1 MMTQILDYLKN
12 LPVYFYTSL
21 GIMVFIAV
29 LSIIAG
35 TKVRKMDVRE
45 TPTKFMTMF
54 ISAVEAYN
62 KMIKGYIGKHWTF
75 VAPVTLTLAAYVFL
89 SNISGVFALDSPTR
103 YTSITFS
110 LSISSFIIVQVTGFI
125 SQNWRHFLGLFKP
138 FFPMFPLNVMSE
150 FTPIISMSLRLFG
163 NIASGSVFLVLV
175 YRFGGWL
182 SIIIAPAFH
191 VVFDIGFGLI
201 QAVVIVLLTVIF
213 ASNKVSENDFA
224 K

>member
-21 GIMVFIAV
+21 GIMTFIAI

-35 TKVRKMDVRE
+35 TRVKKMDVRE
-45 TPTKFMTMF
+45 TPNRFMTIF
-54 ISAVEAYN
+54 ISAVESYN
-62 KMIKGYIGKHWTF
+62 KMIKGYIGKHWRF
-75 VAPVTLTLAAYVFL
+75 IAPVTLTLAAYVLL
-89 SNISGVFALDSPTR
+89 SNVSGIFALQAPTKF
-103 YTSITFS
+103 TSITFS
-110 LSISSFIIVQVTGFI
+110 LSITSFLIVQTTGFI
-125 SQNWRHFLGLFKP
+125 SQSWRHLLGLFKP
-138 FFPMFPLNVMSE
+138 FWPMLPLNLMSE
-150 FTPIISMSLRLFG
+150 FTPIISMALRLFG

-182 SIIIAPAFH
+182 SVIIAPAFH
-191 VVFDIGFGLI
+191 LVFDIGFGLI
-201 QAVVIVLLTVIF
+201 QAVVLILLTVIF

>member
-1 MMTQILDYLKN
+1 MITQIIDYLKN

-21 GIMVFIAV
+21 GIMAFIAI

-35 TKVRKMDVRE
+35 LQVKKMDVRQ
-45 TPTKFMTMF
+45 TPNRFMTIF

-62 KMIKGYIGKHWTF
+62 KMIKGYIGKHWRF
-75 VAPVTLTLAAYVFL
+75 VAPVTLTLAVYVVL
-89 SNISGVFALDSPTR
+89 SNISGIFALQAPTKF
-103 YTSITFS
+103 TSITFS
-110 LSISSFIIVQVTGFI
+110 LSITSFLIVQITGFV
-125 SQNWRHFLGLFKP
+125 SQSWRHLLGLFKP
-138 FFPMFPLNVMSE
+138 FAPMLPLNLMSE
-150 FTPIISMSLRLFG
+150 FTPIISMALRLFG

-191 VVFDIGFGLI
+191 LIFDIGFGII
-201 QAVVIVLLTVIF
+201 QAVVLILLTVIF